1 LILGCWLYFD
11 LFKIISAARTP
22 GIQPNRV
29 RINTIKIEPQPL
41 SYTANGGN
49 KMDNTTR
56 QTLIRKYFLLNYRT
70 KIPIKNCL
78 KSSEIR
84 EEKSI

>member
-1 LILGCWLYFD
+1 

-22 GIQPNRV
+22 GIQPSKV

-49 KMDNTTR
+49 KIDNTTLH
-56 QTLIRKYFLLNYRT
+56 TLILNHFLFNSWA
-70 KIPIKNCL
+70 KIPIK
-78 KSSEIR
+78 IA
-84 EEKSI
+84 